1 MNVSPV
7 SYRGDSVRDALFEE
21 IAWTRNCDQAIVQLR
36 LERKTPE
43 GFVVATAMTQ
53 KQAGRLAEYGLLP
66 VAFCEEPKLGA
77 LREVTLHPAD
87 WAKLLDELRTV
98 YAEHPGSD
106 EFALGGSRARGGMLK
121 VTRVYDIPVVSFIPG
136 FERASV

>member
-1 MNVSPV
+1 MNIPRAT
-7 SYRGDSVRDALFEE
+7 YRGDSVRSAIFEE

-36 LERKTPE
+36 IERRTPE

-53 KQAGRLAEYGLLP
+53 RQAGRLTEFGLLP

-98 YAEHPGSD
+98 SAEHPGSE
-106 EFALGGSRARGGMLK
+106 EFSLGGSRARGGMMK

-136 FERASV
+136 F

>member
-1 MNVSPV
+1 VSV
-7 SYRGDSVRDALFEE
+7 EASYRGESVRLALFEE

-36 LERKTPE
+36 IERRTPE
-43 GFVVATAMTQ
+43 GFVVATAMTK
-53 KQAGRLAEYGLLP
+53 KQAGRLAEFGLLP

-87 WAKLLDELRTV
+87 WAKLLDELRAV
-98 YAEHPGSD
+98 AGEHPGS
-106 EFALGGSRARGGMLK
+106 EEYALGGSRARGGLFK
-121 VTRVYDIPVVSFIPG
+121 VTRVYDIPVVSYIPG

>member
-1 MNVSPV
+1 MKVSPV
-7 SYRGDSVRDALFEE
+7 SHRGDSVRLALFEE
-21 IAWTRNCDQAIVQLR
+21 IAWTKNCDQAIVQLR

-53 KQAGRLAEYGLLP
+53 RQAVRLAEYGLLP
-66 VAFCEEPKLGA
+66 VAFCEEPKLAA

-87 WAKLLDELRTV
+87 WAKLLDELRDV
-98 YAEHPGSD
+98 AGEHPDAD
-106 EFALGGSRARGGMLK
+106 EFTLGGSRARGGMLK

-136 FERASV
+136 FERA